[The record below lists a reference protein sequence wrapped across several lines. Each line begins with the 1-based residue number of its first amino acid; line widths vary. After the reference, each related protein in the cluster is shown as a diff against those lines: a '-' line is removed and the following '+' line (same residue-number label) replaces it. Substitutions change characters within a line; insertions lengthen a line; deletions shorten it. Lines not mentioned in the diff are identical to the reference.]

1 MLEFLNGLQP
11 LEKGFWYVALISS
24 VIFAIQSIMTFVGG
38 HDADGINADF
48 SGDLDHVDSPF
59 QFFSFRNLINFM
71 LGFGW
76 TGVVFYNTIG
86 NRFLLIALATLI
98 GCLFVYLFFL
108 MIQQIM
114 KLSEDNTFNIE
125 NLVNASG
132 QVYIPIPENMNGK
145 GKVQISVK
153 GAHHELDAMTEGG
166 DRLASGTSVIVE
178 KIKDKIL
185 IVKKL
190 N

>member
-48 SGDLDHVDSPF
+48 SGRFDHVDAPF

>member
-1 MLEFLNGLQP
+1 MHHSSF
-11 LEKGFWYVALISS
+11 SHS
-24 VIFAIQSIMTFVGG
+24 VILSTLC
-38 HDADGINADF
+38 
-48 SGDLDHVDSPF
+48 LDSAGQELF
-59 QFFSFRNLINFM
+59 LQ
-71 LGFGW
+71 
-76 TGVVFYNTIG
+76 YN
-86 NRFLLIALATLI
+86 RKQVLLIALATLI

-178 KIKDKIL
+178 KLKTKY
-185 IVKKL
+185 
-190 N
+190 

>member
-1 MLEFLNGLQP
+1 
-11 LEKGFWYVALISS
+11 
-24 VIFAIQSIMTFVGG
+24 
-38 HDADGINADF
+38 
-48 SGDLDHVDSPF
+48 
-59 QFFSFRNLINFM
+59 
-71 LGFGW
+71 
-76 TGVVFYNTIG
+76 
-86 NRFLLIALATLI
+86 
-98 GCLFVYLFFL
+98 
-108 MIQQIM
+108 
-114 KLSEDNTFNIE
+114 
-125 NLVNASG
+125 
-132 QVYIPIPENMNGK
+132 MNGK